1 MRWVLLFFA
10 LKYEGDWL
18 KIYQAL
24 KTKEK
29 IAYEDLIDIET
40 KITCQ
45 YVTIIDQDYPKA
57 LCNIYRPPFV
67 LFYDG
72 DLTIVN
78 NKCHKLA
85 ICGTTK
91 PDETGLLITKM
102 LTKKIIRRKLILI
115 VMLEKG
121 INQCVIENLGF
132 GNGVLIVKKW
142 QDYAH
147 ICKKYPDV
155 KFQIVISES
164 YDGNLK
170 KTKYELYR
178 IMSGLMDGVI
188 IVQSTPDDDTHRL
201 VTLANHDGKEVF
213 CFPERVTIANKNNSF
228 IKNGAQLIES
238 VNDIFCKL

>member
-1 MRWVLLFFA
+1 M
-10 LKYEGDWL
+10 
-18 KIYQAL
+18 
-24 KTKEK
+24 
-29 IAYEDLIDIET
+29 
-40 KITCQ
+40 
-45 YVTIIDQDYPKA
+45 TIIDQDYPKA

-72 DLTIVN
+72 NLAMVN
-78 NKCHKLA
+78 NKNHKLA

-102 LTKKIIRRKLILI
+102 LTKKIIKRKLTLI

-121 INQCVIENLGF
+121 INQCVIENLGL
-132 GNGVLIVKKW
+132 GNSVLIIEKW
-142 QDYAH
+142 EDYAR

-164 YDGNLK
+164 YQSNLK

-178 IMSGLMDGVI
+178 IVVGLMDAII

-201 VTLANHDGKEVF
+201 VALAKHEGKEVF
-213 CFPERVTIANKNNSF
+213 CFPERITIANKNNAF
-228 IKNGAQLIES
+228 IKNGAQLIENI
-238 VNDIFCKL
+238 NDIFSKI